1 MGRINIFIVFIV
13 VIVVGS
19 NFSSLSKSA
28 ENISDQMNAYHNQ
41 FKMKSMGS
49 FAMNYGIS
57 KLQSGEVIVGE
68 DEVVMQTPNFVVGS
82 NTIDSIR
89 FVPGVGDTVQ
99 VIPYIRGNNQGQVTM
114 RESKATLG
122 FHIAQPEDQ
131 FAYFMMD
138 DGTGMTVSD
147 SSGMG
152 YSGTLTNM
160 DNSDWVA
167 GVDSYGLE
175 FDGENDYISLGS
187 DIAQEYEDQLT
198 VATWIKED
206 SGSHQNWG
214 NIMTE
219 NSDGNGNQIT
229 GFTLRNK
236 VQFQGNSKNHRIEYQ
251 FEMTT
256 TSGKET
262 VSLTVYNGTMDLLAW
277 HYVAG
282 VFDPVAQKMTIGIVD
297 EDIWAEIYLSSGT
310 LPQRSST
317 SNITIGSIDGGGNGL
332 GKKSGMKGSMDD
344 SRLIA
349 DAMTKA
355 ELRQLMLYQ
364 GVKRPKLV
372 DWKI

>member
-1 MGRINIFIVFIV
+1 M
-13 VIVVGS
+13 
-19 NFSSLSKSA
+19 
-28 ENISDQMNAYHNQ
+28 
-41 FKMKSMGS
+41 MKSMGS

-57 KLQSGEVIVGE
+57 KLQSGDVIVGE

-89 FVPGVGDTVQ
+89 FIPGVGDTVQ
-99 VIPYIRGNNQGQVTM
+99 VIPYIRGDYMGQETM

-122 FHIAQPEDQ
+122 FRITQPEEQ

-138 DGTGMTVSD
+138 QGTGLVVSD
-147 SSGMG
+147 SSGMA
-152 YSGTLTNM
+152 YNGTMTNM
-160 DNSDWVA
+160 DNNDWIA
-167 GVDSYGLE
+167 GIDSYGLE
-175 FDGENDYISLGS
+175 FDGENDYIALGE

-198 VATWIKED
+198 VATWIRAD
-206 SGSHQNWG
+206 SRSHQNWG

-236 VQFQGNSKNHRIEYQ
+236 VHFQGNSKNHRIEYE

-277 HYVAG
+277 HYIAG

-310 LPQRSST
+310 LPERAET
-317 SNITIGSIDGGGNGL
+317 SNITIGSIEGGGNGQ
-332 GKKSGMKGSMDD
+332 GKKSGMYGTMDA

-349 DAMTKA
+349 DAMTRD
-355 ELRQLMLYQ
+355 ELRQLMIYH